1 MDVKTWTNKIVGQI
15 SESMCLDCA
24 DDAARLRNED
34 VFKEELEWAYYL
46 GVPSVFGPE
55 LSKGSNSNYAG
66 IVSAFISRKFN
77 SPYWIPVDIQC
88 EGESDTAAWKRW
100 SEFHYQLDFCP
111 GVQPCL
117 RFTSATPSPEVISL
131 WKGEPVDMI
140 LIPTSLF
147 TWEEAGDIAHL
158 PSH

>member
-1 MDVKTWTNKIVGQI
+1 MTRFFYYGRKAAAVPDLREYMDIGIPACVDFVVSPLFKEVRDEQTGQSKRVRQGTNSAILMDVKTWTNKIVGQI

-34 VFKEELEWAYYL
+34 MFKEELEWAYYL

-77 SPYWIPVDIQC
+77 SPV
-88 EGESDTAAWKRW
+88 R
-100 SEFHYQLDFCP
+100 
-111 GVQPCL
+111 
-117 RFTSATPSPEVISL
+117 
-131 WKGEPVDMI
+131 
-140 LIPTSLF
+140 
-147 TWEEAGDIAHL
+147 
-158 PSH
+158 